1 MDTNNLDKWWYGLPG
16 NTRQAIGNDGIWEKL
31 DMPSRSALHRYS
43 RLRIYGTAKDRDE
56 ERTLLNEIAC
66 GLGDLALVRKNGIAL
81 EEMCN
86 GNGEFYDEYQEQFN
100 ILYDNYGHTIEN
112 ISWPDWIG
120 HTIPTNRELGRLLEH
135 HGYKRMEIDTDRR
148 TPKTFYVFRRGLHIN
163 ASEDLSYHIVPQQ
176 DSFGLG
182 RFAVCA
188 TKDGESFQLGTD
200 CARLFLRRFLAFLKG
215 ERSGKE
221 IIDESKYSINSLVYW
236 VTYVHNVV
244 YSFYR
249 SMIYCY
255 INSTQ
260 RCAGSIVIDIIP
272 TNGAD
277 KRKFFPFAPYFP
289 VTNVIKRYFYPYFPA
304 IIGIKGYSFPYF
316 PYLSGIMKIK
326 TALYSLFSRLDW
338 HKTVVFPCLGE
349 IYEGI
354 RSLSWEIPV
363 T

>member
-1 MDTNNLDKWWYGLPG
+1 
-16 NTRQAIGNDGIWEKL
+16 
-31 DMPSRSALHRYS
+31 
-43 RLRIYGTAKDRDE
+43 
-56 ERTLLNEIAC
+56 
-66 GLGDLALVRKNGIAL
+66 
-81 EEMCN
+81 MCN

-148 TPKTFYVFRRGLHIN
+148 IPKTFYVFRRGLHIN

-221 IIDESKYSINSLVYW
+221 IIDEICNNQQ
-236 VTYVHNVV
+236 TE
-244 YSFYR
+244 R
-249 SMIYCY
+249 
-255 INSTQ
+255 
-260 RCAGSIVIDIIP
+260 
-272 TNGAD
+272 
-277 KRKFFPFAPYFP
+277 
-289 VTNVIKRYFYPYFPA
+289 
-304 IIGIKGYSFPYF
+304 
-316 PYLSGIMKIK
+316 
-326 TALYSLFSRLDW
+326 
-338 HKTVVFPCLGE
+338 
-349 IYEGI
+349 
-354 RSLSWEIPV
+354 
-363 T
+363 

>member
-43 RLRIYGTAKDRDE
+43 RLRIYG
-56 ERTLLNEIAC
+56 
-66 GLGDLALVRKNGIAL
+66 
-81 EEMCN
+81 
-86 GNGEFYDEYQEQFN
+86 
-100 ILYDNYGHTIEN
+100 HTIEN

-148 TPKTFYVFRRGLHIN
+148 IPKTFYVFRRGLHIN

-221 IIDESKYSINSLVYW
+221 IIDEICNNRQ
-236 VTYVHNVV
+236 TE
-244 YSFYR
+244 R
-249 SMIYCY
+249 
-255 INSTQ
+255 
-260 RCAGSIVIDIIP
+260 
-272 TNGAD
+272 
-277 KRKFFPFAPYFP
+277 
-289 VTNVIKRYFYPYFPA
+289 
-304 IIGIKGYSFPYF
+304 
-316 PYLSGIMKIK
+316 
-326 TALYSLFSRLDW
+326 
-338 HKTVVFPCLGE
+338 
-349 IYEGI
+349 
-354 RSLSWEIPV
+354 
-363 T
+363 

>member
-1 MDTNNLDKWWYGLPG
+1 MDTNNLDKWWYGLPE
-16 NTRQAIGNDGIWEKL
+16 NTRQAIGDDGIWEKL

-43 RLRIYGTAKDRDE
+43 LLRIYGTAKDRDE

-100 ILYDNYGHTIEN
+100 ILYDNYGHIIEN

-120 HTIPTNRELGRLLEH
+120 HTIPTNRELVRLLEH

-148 TPKTFYVFRRGLHIN
+148 IPKTFYVFRRGLHIN
-163 ASEDLSYHIVPQQ
+163 ASEDLSYHIIPQQ

-188 TKDGESFQLGTD
+188 TKDGERSQLGTD

-221 IIDESKYSINSLVYW
+221 IIDEIFNNRQ
-236 VTYVHNVV
+236 TE
-244 YSFYR
+244 R
-249 SMIYCY
+249 
-255 INSTQ
+255 
-260 RCAGSIVIDIIP
+260 
-272 TNGAD
+272 
-277 KRKFFPFAPYFP
+277 
-289 VTNVIKRYFYPYFPA
+289 
-304 IIGIKGYSFPYF
+304 
-316 PYLSGIMKIK
+316 
-326 TALYSLFSRLDW
+326 
-338 HKTVVFPCLGE
+338 
-349 IYEGI
+349 
-354 RSLSWEIPV
+354 
-363 T
+363 

>member
-1 MDTNNLDKWWYGLPG
+1 MAQKRIDKLEEAGIKCEPTGYNGGYIRLLGYTPEMRNSLERERQEYAAAYQAWYSKQNLKQSDSEIMDTNNLDKWWYGLPG

-86 GNGEFYDEYQEQFN
+86 GNGEFYNEYQEQFN

-148 TPKTFYVFRRGLHIN
+148 IPKTFYVFRRGLHIN

-221 IIDESKYSINSLVYW
+221 IIDEICNNRQ
-236 VTYVHNVV
+236 TE
-244 YSFYR
+244 R
-249 SMIYCY
+249 
-255 INSTQ
+255 
-260 RCAGSIVIDIIP
+260 
-272 TNGAD
+272 
-277 KRKFFPFAPYFP
+277 
-289 VTNVIKRYFYPYFPA
+289 
-304 IIGIKGYSFPYF
+304 
-316 PYLSGIMKIK
+316 
-326 TALYSLFSRLDW
+326 
-338 HKTVVFPCLGE
+338 
-349 IYEGI
+349 
-354 RSLSWEIPV
+354 
-363 T
+363 